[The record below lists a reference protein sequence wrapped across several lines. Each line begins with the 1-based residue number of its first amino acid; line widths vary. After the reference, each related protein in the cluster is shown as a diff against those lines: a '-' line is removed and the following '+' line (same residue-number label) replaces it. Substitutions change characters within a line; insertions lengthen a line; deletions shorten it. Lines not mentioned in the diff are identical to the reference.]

1 MSNHNEMIPENEKH
15 SVSVQAPTNSD
26 SISKIVKWIA
36 ILIVAILIALV
47 VFRLS
52 GTPEEKIVTIPEPT
66 PQITVTTIST
76 RISNASDLVTA
87 KMSYTGLVDSS
98 DGNIPI
104 INKKHFLMTYHAT
117 VSVGYD
123 LSNAAISVDD
133 ANVIVTMPALNEPDI
148 NVDTDSISF
157 FNLSS
162 AIFNWTKKEDGI
174 DAVSVA
180 KDQILATTE
189 LVELKKQAQTQAD
202 VLLRG
207 ILEDVIGN
215 RHLEIKFS

>member
-1 MSNHNEMIPENEKH
+1 
-15 SVSVQAPTNSD
+15 
-26 SISKIVKWIA
+26 
-36 ILIVAILIALV
+36 
-47 VFRLS
+47 
-52 GTPEEKIVTIPEPT
+52 
-66 PQITVTTIST
+66 
-76 RISNASDLVTA
+76 
-87 KMSYTGLVDSS
+87 
-98 DGNIPI
+98 
-104 INKKHFLMTYHAT
+104 
-117 VSVGYD
+117 
-123 LSNAAISVDD
+123 
-133 ANVIVTMPALNEPDI
+133 MPALNEPDI